1 MVLDDIYGQD
11 SYIRNQYLISSSRS
25 IRNSNPLPFSEKKI
39 RERWDSPIICKTRQ
53 GFLLHSTL
61 THYVTIQVAMKSS
74 YDTISI
80 VLAKVGV
87 GLFKKLVTHLI
98 SRFYVDLYQV

>member
-1 MVLDDIYGQD
+1 MAKIVIYVISICFLRAERGEFQIHFLFLLIFFSGFGLSGLANFSTKFLVL
-11 SYIRNQYLISSSRS
+11 
-25 IRNSNPLPFSEKKI
+25 
-39 RERWDSPIICKTRQ
+39 
-53 GFLLHSTL
+53 LLHSTL

-98 SRFYVDLYQV
+98 SRFYVDLNQV